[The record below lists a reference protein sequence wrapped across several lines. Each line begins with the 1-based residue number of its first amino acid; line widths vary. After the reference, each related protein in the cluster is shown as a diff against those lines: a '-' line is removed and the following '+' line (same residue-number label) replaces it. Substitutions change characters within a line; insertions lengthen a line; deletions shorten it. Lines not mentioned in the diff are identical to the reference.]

1 VFTNYFLSD
10 PRFFEGS
17 YFTVLSYVGCLLF
30 YTIVPL
36 IPFAIK
42 GFFKDRVFLP
52 MLIWLLPASLSI
64 LVYPW
69 YALSQYW
76 WWILLLPIP
85 LTVYLGEYLDR
96 KHIFDKAK
104 TNKSK
109 KIFWVVLFMLGL
121 LATGYA
127 GSKQLGYS
135 YITFAFPYAY
145 TYLPTGMVQS
155 SIPFTDI
162 PDVTAALRWMN
173 ENAPRNAIVLVQE
186 KIQGF
191 AYIELRSDFLIRDSP
206 SLITLNEAIKLV
218 SENLNT
224 SYAVWYTENVDYR
237 AFSGSIIVEFGRI
250 GIFEIQENQ

>member
-1 VFTNYFLSD
+1 
-10 PRFFEGS
+10 
-17 YFTVLSYVGCLLF
+17 
-30 YTIVPL
+30 
-36 IPFAIK
+36 
-42 GFFKDRVFLP
+42 
-52 MLIWLLPASLSI
+52 
-64 LVYPW
+64 
-69 YALSQYW
+69 
-76 WWILLLPIP
+76 
-85 LTVYLGEYLDR
+85 
-96 KHIFDKAK
+96 
-104 TNKSK
+104 
-109 KIFWVVLFMLGL
+109 MLGL